1 MSKKNFF
8 SFNWNSNTYIGIG
21 TWHGGHGNA
30 VWINAGSEGCSQGPV
45 GWCYK

>member
-1 MSKKNFF
+1 MSKVVFF
-8 SFNWNSNTYIGIG
+8 FKLKSNTCIGIG
-21 TWHGGHGNA
+21 TWHGGQGNA